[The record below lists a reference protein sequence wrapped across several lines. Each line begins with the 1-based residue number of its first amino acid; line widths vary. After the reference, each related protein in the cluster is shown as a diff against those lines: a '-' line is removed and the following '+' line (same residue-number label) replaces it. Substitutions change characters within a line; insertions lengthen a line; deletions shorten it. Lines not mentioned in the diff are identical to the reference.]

1 LLKERFKH
9 YRKVISSTSF
19 KILVWRLYRK
29 ILEVSGDALR
39 NSKIIRKSYFLSDRN
54 FFKLLQIKGNSNA
67 CIDLLEKKIDK
78 NLFLNSIIRDT
89 DKKFIISKLSR
100 GEKNKIIELADEI
113 CRHKFDLLGSGR
125 VKISYSSKPK
135 GVEGYKYNMN
145 INSEEIKK
153 CNLKIRNKVNS
164 LFNDSKI
171 SVESYRYYDYES
183 IDWHIDFKSGYR
195 WDKNI
200 WYRKIKVGQLP
211 GVDIKVPWELSR
223 FYHLIT
229 LAQAYILTKNERY
242 TLEYIYQIIDWI
254 ENNRPQL
261 GVNWKCTMDVAI
273 RAANWVLSLSFFKDS
288 EFFTKEFLFYFSKN
302 IYLHGRHIINN
313 LEYQSITSNHYLSD
327 IAGLLF
333 VSGLFEG
340 FGIGKKWRNFSIKE
354 LINEIEK
361 QVYQDGVD
369 FEAATCYHRLVL
381 ELLFYPLLYLV
392 KSSDKSENK
401 KNYLEVGEDIFGKRY
416 LKKLYNMFV
425 FVLHGIKPDK
435 NMPQIGDN
443 DNGRFLRFGIR
454 ESLDMSYLTTLGA
467 IFFSSSIFNVK
478 EFGFCPEALWIF
490 GKDGYDIWHGLND
503 NTLKNIS
510 SMGFKN
516 AGCYVMR
523 NNGSYMIISAGPNG
537 QNGNGG
543 HAHNDKL
550 SFELF
555 LNSESIIVDPGT
567 FLYTPLP
574 KMRNKFRSTSYH
586 NTAVV
591 DEKEQ
596 NEILENNLFALGNN
610 AIVQVKS
617 WSSSEKYDLIE
628 AEHSGYKRFIGQ
640 IIHRRIIV
648 FDKLKNFWIIKD
660 IFTGEGKHYFDI
672 YFHFNSCINGCGI
685 DDSMVANAEIGKNVI
700 LKIIPLI
707 KDGLRLKII
716 EGWHSPGY
724 GNRDRNLVVK
734 YSRESV
740 VPAEFIFVLS
750 LDNFKHARDYVDS
763 LINKL
768 KTR

>member
-1 LLKERFKH
+1 MKEKFKH
-9 YRKVISSTSF
+9 YKAVISSTPF
-19 KILVWRLYRK
+19 KVLVRRVYRK
-29 ILEVSGDALR
+29 IIDVSVDILR
-39 NSKIIRKSYFLSDRN
+39 NLKIIKKSYFLQDRGFLKILKIN
-54 FFKLLQIKGNSNA
+54 WEPDTYT
-67 CIDLLEKKIDK
+67 DLLKDKIDK
-78 NLFLNSIIRDT
+78 NLFFNSIIDA
-89 DKKFIISKLSR
+89 DDINFIVSKLSE
-100 GEKNKIIELADEI
+100 GNKNRIIKEADEI
-113 CRHKFDLLGSGR
+113 CRHEFDLLGSG
-125 VKISYSSKPK
+125 KIKVSYSLKPK
-135 GVEGYKYNMN
+135 GVGGYTYNMN
-145 INSEEIKK
+145 ISGEEIKK
-153 CNLKIRNKVNS
+153 CNLKIRNRVNS
-164 LFNDSKI
+164 LFNNLKI
-171 SVESYRYYDYES
+171 SMESYKYYDYKP

-195 WDKNI
+195 WDKNT

-223 FYHLIT
+223 FYHLTT
-229 LAQAYILTKNERY
+229 LAQAYVLTKNERY
-242 TLEYIYQIIDWI
+242 TLEYVYQIIDWI

-273 RAANWVLSLSFFKDS
+273 RAANWVLNLSFFKDS

-313 LEYQSITSNHYLSD
+313 LEYQFITSNHYLSD

-333 VSGLFEG
+333 VSGIFKDFE
-340 FGIGKKWRNFSIKE
+340 IGKKWRNFSIKE

-361 QVYQDGVD
+361 QLYPDGVD
-369 FEAATCYHRLVL
+369 FEASTCYHRLVL
-381 ELLFYPLLYLV
+381 ELLFYPLLYSI
-392 KSSDKSENK
+392 KGSDKSVNK
-401 KNYLEVGEDIFGKRY
+401 KNYLEVGEDIFGRRY
-416 LKKLYNMFV
+416 LKKLYKMFN
-425 FVLHGIKPDK
+425 FVLHSMKPDK

-443 DNGRFLRFGIR
+443 DNGRFLKFSNRK
-454 ESLDMSYLTTLGA
+454 SLDMSYLTTLGA
-467 IFFSSSIFNVK
+467 IFFSNSIFKVK
-478 EFGFCPEALWIF
+478 EFGFCQEALWIF
-490 GKDGYDIWHGLND
+490 GKNGYDIWHELND

-510 SMGFKN
+510 SMGFEN
-516 AGCYVMR
+516 AGCYIMR

-555 LNSESIIVDPGT
+555 LNSKSIIVDPGT

-574 KMRNKFRSTSYH
+574 EMRNKFRLTSYH

-610 AIVQVKS
+610 AIVRIKS

-628 AEHSGYKRFIGQ
+628 AEHSGYERFMGQ

-648 FDKLKNFWIIKD
+648 FDKLENFWIIKD
-660 IFTGEGKHYFDI
+660 IFTGKGKHYFDI
-672 YFHFNSCINGCGI
+672 YFHFDPRVNGCGI
-685 DDSMVANAEIGKNVI
+685 DDSMVANAKIGKNVI

-740 VPAEFIFVLS
+740 APAEFIFVLS
-750 LDNFKHARDYVDS
+750 LDNFKHTREYVDS
-763 LINKL
+763 IINKL